1 MFLNFYKVISYFILP
16 VLLPVIFY
24 RKLIKKEDPI
34 RYKEKFLIYSSQN
47 KYFKDKE
54 VIWIHAASIG
64 EVNSVIPLIKAIIK
78 KNNKFFILLTS
89 TTYTSS
95 QLIKKLEIHKENFC
109 HYFFPFDYHFLIRKF
124 LNIWDPKLTIFIDS
138 EVWPVCLS
146 EIKKRDIPVILL
158 NGRITNKSFKR
169 WKLIPNLSKKIF
181 NSYDLC
187 LASSKESEKNLK
199 DLGAK
204 NVKFLGNLKFCA
216 EVEPK
221 NFQLFS
227 NLKNNNFWCAASTH
241 DGEEIFFLRTH
252 LLLMQKEK
260 NIKTIIIP
268 RHINRS
274 NKILSLCE
282 SLELKAKI
290 FYDLSEEMKDYDV
303 LIINSIGEIIKYYS
317 LCRSIF
323 MGKSLLKKLIKVGG
337 QNPIEPAK
345 CGCKIYHG
353 PYVSNFY
360 EIYDFLSNRGIST
373 ELSTEK
379 DLASHLLKD
388 FNESDKIEY
397 SNLNELNNY
406 GSKLLSNTIS
416 EVLKLKNAV

>member
-1 MFLNFYKVISYFILP
+1 M
-16 VLLPVIFY
+16 
-24 RKLIKKEDPI
+24 
-34 RYKEKFLIYSSQN
+34 
-47 KYFKDKE
+47 
-54 VIWIHAASIG
+54 
-64 EVNSVIPLIKAIIK
+64 
-78 KNNKFFILLTS
+78 
-89 TTYTSS
+89 
-95 QLIKKLEIHKENFC
+95 IKKLNIDEKNFS
-109 HYFFPFDYHFLIRKF
+109 HYFFPFDYHFLISKF
-124 LNIWDPKLTIFIDS
+124 LNIWDPKLTIFVDS

-181 NSYDLC
+181 DYYDLC

-204 NVKFLGNLKFCA
+204 NVKFLGNIKFCA

-221 NFQLFS
+221 NFRVFS

-241 DGEEIFFLRTH
+241 EGEEIFFLKTH
-252 LLLMQKEK
+252 MLLMKKEK
-260 NIKTIIIP
+260 NIKTVIIP

-274 NKILSLCE
+274 KKILSLCE
-282 SLELKAKI
+282 SLQLKAKI
-290 FYDLSEEMKDYDV
+290 FQDLNEEMKDYDV

-317 LCRSIF
+317 LCKSIF
-323 MGKSLLKKLIKVGG
+323 MGKSLLKKLMKVGG

-353 PYVSNFY
+353 PYVSNFS
-360 EIYDFLSNRGIST
+360 EIYEFLKNRGISIKLNT
-373 ELSTEK
+373 EE
-379 DLASHLLKD
+379 DLANHLLKD
-388 FNESDKIEY
+388 FNESNKIEY

-406 GSKLLSNTIS
+406 GSKLLSDTTN
-416 EVLKLKNAV
+416 EVLKFKNAV